1 MEFFSRIIY
10 KWVDFPASLGLLG
23 LIIGGQTACGGT
35 MNVGQ
40 RKPFSCRV
48 DPIVPE
54 MEGTDS
60 PKTAIWCY
68 NVGVRKP
75 WDSGLLVSGS
85 HAQRWTNRRSNI
97 HGFFIDTTGIQLESS
112 TTGAQRCFNVFLL
125 DLYLWD
131 VKLQVWW
138 SSIFDETYCHTQIG
152 GGDQMAARKRRV
164 QNLGF
169 DIKWGV
175 RESIWVHFWVNSRV
189 GVLCEHVWSLLSGFE
204 VKKNTQNVAF
214 PQGHFL
220 KASNLSMKLVC
231 FSSLKPKGDQ
241 LNICRFSN
249 LFKRWCSAEIVPMEV
264 KNRTGNPP
272 FSRHSPF
279 WSG

>member
-40 RKPFSCRV
+40 RKPFSWRV

-68 NVGVRKP
+68 NVGVKKP

-131 VKLQVWW
+131 VMLQVWW
-138 SSIFDETYCHTQIG
+138 SLIFDETYCHTQIG

-175 RESIWVHFWVNSRV
+175 RESIWVHFLGKQSCWSA
-189 GVLCEHVWSLLSGFE
+189 VWACLKPFEWFWGF
-204 VKKNTQNVAF
+204 KKILKML
-214 PQGHFL
+214 HFL
-220 KASNLSMKLVC
+220 KAI
-231 FSSLKPKGDQ
+231 SSRPQ
-241 LNICRFSN
+241 ICLWN
-249 LFKRWCSAEIVPMEV
+249 
-264 KNRTGNPP
+264 
-272 FSRHSPF
+272 
-279 WSG
+279 